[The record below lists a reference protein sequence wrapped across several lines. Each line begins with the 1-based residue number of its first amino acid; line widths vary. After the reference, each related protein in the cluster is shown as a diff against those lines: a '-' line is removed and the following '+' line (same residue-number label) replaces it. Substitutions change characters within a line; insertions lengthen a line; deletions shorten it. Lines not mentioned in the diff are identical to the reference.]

1 MAKPVQIINDYWLKE
16 TILNGNPDLN
26 KFYKEDLIRMVNV
39 LKSENQ
45 ELKNQQK
52 EFIEWLENE
61 IKIEKEVY
69 EKYSNENI
77 NVYYAAANKV
87 TLSKYKEII
96 GDK

>member
-39 LKSENQ
+39 LKSKNQ

-52 EFIEWLENE
+52 EFIKWLENQIQKQE
-61 IKIEKEVY
+61 TYGGYFSRFFQDI
-69 EKYSNENI
+69 
-77 NVYYAAANKV
+77 
-87 TLSKYKEII
+87 LSKYKEII
-96 GDK
+96 GGDNK